1 VEPASPAGAN
11 ALMADKPASPD
22 EIHLLAEVL
31 DSEGVPYAFIGGVAM
46 GVWGVPRTTF
56 DLDVAVPDSEADLS
70 RVLAAMSTQ
79 GWVVDPI
86 IERGF
91 RDRLAGM
98 DKIQVQLPVQSTL
111 LTADIFLGTTRFLRS
126 VIDRRLPID
135 LGHGPISVCTPA
147 DLILLKLIAGR
158 RKDQL
163 DVENILAVQGI
174 PEREYLERWAA
185 ELGVR
190 DRLDAILAGGGST
203 GRRAGEVGSALS
215 ARL

>member
-1 VEPASPAGAN
+1 VESASPAGAS

-22 EIHLLAEVL
+22 EIHLLAGVL
-31 DSEGVPYAFIGGVAM
+31 DSEGVAYAFIGGVAI

-56 DLDVAVPDSEADLS
+56 DLDVAVSVSESDLS
-70 RVLAAMSTQ
+70 RVLTAMSVR

-86 IERGF
+86 FERGF

-98 DKIQVQLPVQSTL
+98 EKIQVQIPVQSTL
-111 LTADIFLGTTRFLRS
+111 LTADIFLGTTVFLRS
-126 VIDRRLPID
+126 VIDRRIPID
-135 LGHGPISVCTPA
+135 LGHGPVNVCTPA

-163 DVENILAVQGI
+163 DLENVLAVQGI

-185 ELGVR
+185 ELDVR
-190 DRLDAILAGGGST
+190 DRLDAILAGGSRSGP
-203 GRRAGEVGSALS
+203 
-215 ARL
+215 